1 MFDYNSPTA
10 RRIPT
15 NASKYAIVRVS
26 GQDFAKLQKHLFQR
40 YPGREWG
47 TFFLFGYRKTSWGLA
62 LSYVSP
68 VFPEPGDLI
77 RSSPI
82 VEFNTSYIARA
93 KDQAEKKPLALGVIH
108 SHPQGCVVSP
118 SPLDNDMDRYF
129 GDFLSDFLP
138 DRPYASL
145 IISQTRDGQLCI
157 SGRIYFEGEWLVL
170 KTAFGVEETNIDRFD
185 CTEPQKQTPNLEQN
199 MFSLRSQSLYG
210 QVAMARIKSARLA
223 VIGASGTGSP
233 CIEMLARA
241 EAGGLFIVDTD
252 TLSPSN
258 RERLHGSQHKDYLQD
273 ARPLKVDIAKRHV
286 NEINPNVEVAV
297 CSNSLLSDEVLDK
310 LLQCDLA
317 IFCVDTQSAR
327 AAIQYLKTHYLLPCL
342 DTGVR
347 MAGKE
352 GCLRVQTAELAQY
365 FPGSPCPCCENRV
378 DWIQVSQELCS
389 AEEKTRRQK
398 EAAEA
403 EEKGADPNQYWR
415 ESDPL
420 TTVGYLTTAVGS
432 LAAGYAIQW
441 LTGVA
446 KMPSSRFQ
454 FDVGQPYFGF
464 LEIPRANDPSCN
476 CQTQMG
482 WSDQAKG
489 SRLV

>member
-1 MFDYNSPTA
+1 M
-10 RRIPT
+10 
-15 NASKYAIVRVS
+15 
-26 GQDFAKLQKHLFQR
+26 QDFVKLQKHLFQR
-40 YPGREWG
+40 YPKREWG
-47 TFFLFGYRKTSWGLA
+47 TFFIWGYRKTSWGLA

-68 VFPEPGDLI
+68 VLPEPGDLI

-82 VEFNTSYIARA
+82 VEFNTPYIARA
-93 KDQAEKKPLALGVIH
+93 KDQAEKGPLALGVIH
-108 SHPQGCVVSP
+108 SHPQGCFVSP

-129 GDFLSDFLP
+129 GEFLSDFLP
-138 DRPYASL
+138 GRPYASL
-145 IISQTRDGQLCI
+145 IISQTRDGQLWI
-157 SGRIYFEGEWLVL
+157 SGRIFFEGEWLEL
-170 KTAFGVEETNIDRFD
+170 KTAFSVDETQIEKFD
-185 CTEPQKQTPNLEQN
+185 CSESQKQPVNQEQN
-199 MFSLRSQSLYG
+199 IFSPRSQSLYG
-210 QVAMARIKSARLA
+210 KVAMARIKSARLA

-241 EAGGLFIVDTD
+241 EIGGLFIVDTD

-258 RERLHGSQHKDYLQD
+258 RERLHGSQYKDYLQD
-273 ARPLKVDIAKRHV
+273 VPPLKVDIAKRHV
-286 NEINPNVEVAV
+286 AEINPDADVIVS
-297 CSNSLLSDEVLDK
+297 SNSLLTEDVLDE

-317 IFCVDTQSAR
+317 ILCVDTQSAR

-347 MAGKE
+347 MTGKD

-365 FPGSPCPCCENRV
+365 FPGSSCPCCENRI
-378 DWIQVSQELCS
+378 DWIQVSQELLS
-389 AEEKTRRQK
+389 PEEKARRQK

-403 EEKGADPNQYWR
+403 EENGADSNQYWR
-415 ESDPL
+415 KSDPL
-420 TTVGYLTTAVGS
+420 TTVGYLTTTVGS

-454 FDVGQPYFGF
+454 IDVGQPHFGF
-464 LEIPRANDPSCN
+464 LEIPRENDSSCN
-476 CQTQMG
+476 CQNQMG
-482 WSDQAKG
+482 WSDQARG